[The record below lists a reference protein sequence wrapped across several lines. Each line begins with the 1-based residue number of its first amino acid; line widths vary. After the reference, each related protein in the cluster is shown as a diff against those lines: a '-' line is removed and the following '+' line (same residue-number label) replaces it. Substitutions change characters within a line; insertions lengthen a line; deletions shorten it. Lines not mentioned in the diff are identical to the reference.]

1 MTTEKFFKIG
11 IILCTI
17 SVVLGAFSAHLLK
30 DILSNSSLTSFKTGV
45 RYQFLHGLI
54 TIILSLNFDKFKIK
68 ILIRSLWLFLIGIIL
83 FSFSIYILSIQTILE
98 INLNFLGPVTPIGGL
113 ILISAWINLL
123 FSIRKKNDN

>member
-1 MTTEKFFKIG
+1 MTKEKFLKIG
-11 IILCTI
+11 IILCAI
-17 SVVLGAFSAHLLK
+17 SVILGAFSAHLLK
-30 DILSNSSLTSFKTGV
+30 DILSNNTLTSFQTGV
-45 RYQFLHGLI
+45 RYQFLHALI
-54 TIILSLNFDKFKIK
+54 IIVLSLSFDKFKNK

-98 INLNFLGPVTPIGGL
+98 INLNILGPVTPIGGL

>member
-17 SVVLGAFSAHLLK
+17 SVILGAFSAHLLK

-98 INLNFLGPVTPIGGL
+98 INLNILGPVTPIGGL

-123 FSIRKKNDN
+123 FSIRKKNNN

>member
-98 INLNFLGPVTPIGGL
+98 INLNILGPVTPIGGL

>member
-30 DILSNSSLTSFKTGV
+30 DILSNNSLTSFRTGV

-54 TIILSLNFDKFKIK
+54 TIILSLNSDKFKNK

-98 INLNFLGPVTPIGGL
+98 INLNILGPVTPIGGL

>member
-30 DILSNSSLTSFKTGV
+30 DILSNNNLTSFKTGV

-98 INLNFLGPVTPIGGL
+98 INLNILGPVTPIGGL

>member
-1 MTTEKFFKIG
+1 MTKEKFFKIG
-11 IILCTI
+11 IILCAI

-54 TIILSLNFDKFKIK
+54 IIILSLNFDKFKIK
-68 ILIRSLWLFLIGIIL
+68 ILVRSLMLFLIGIIL
-83 FSFSIYILSIQTILE
+83 FSLSIYVLSIQTILD
-98 INLNFLGPVTPIGGL
+98 INLNILGPMTPIGGL

-123 FSIRKKNDN
+123 FSIRKKNNN

>member
-1 MTTEKFFKIG
+1 MIFCFVARCVLPVYASVSCSLHKLWVIDLIDKLCVRCAICEFKN
-11 IILCTI
+11 
-17 SVVLGAFSAHLLK
+17 
-30 DILSNSSLTSFKTGV
+30 SNVPVF
-45 RYQFLHGLI
+45 
-54 TIILSLNFDKFKIK
+54 KFKNK

-98 INLNFLGPVTPIGGL
+98 INLNILGPVTPIGGL

>member
-1 MTTEKFFKIG
+1 MTKEKFLKIG
-11 IILCTI
+11 IILCAI
-17 SVVLGAFSAHLLK
+17 SVILGAFSAHLLK
-30 DILSNSSLTSFKTGV
+30 DILSNNTLTSFQTGV
-45 RYQFLHGLI
+45 RYQFLHALI
-54 TIILSLNFDKFKIK
+54 IIVLSLSFDKFKNK

>member
-54 TIILSLNFDKFKIK
+54 TIILSLNSDKFKNK

-98 INLNFLGPVTPIGGL
+98 INLNILGPVTPIGGL

>member
-17 SVVLGAFSAHLLK
+17 SVVLGAFSAHFLK
-30 DILSNSSLTSFKTGV
+30 DILSNNSLTSFKTGV

-83 FSFSIYILSIQTILE
+83 
-98 INLNFLGPVTPIGGL
+98 
-113 ILISAWINLL
+113 W
-123 FSIRKKNDN
+123 